1 MGKDS
6 FINWRIIIEN
16 ALTVFPIIS
25 PNKSSLLRCFLILKW
40 YLEFLHADYSL
51 VIIKEKPNRKGIN
64 MELNKDEKRVLNTLF
79 TGLRGTTRNEML
91 MTLYAAK
98 PEADGSVDSQFI
110 HEIINGLIVKIYN
123 ADRSEMEEVF
133 AGIPYDIE

>member
-1 MGKDS
+1 
-6 FINWRIIIEN
+6 
-16 ALTVFPIIS
+16 
-25 PNKSSLLRCFLILKW
+25 
-40 YLEFLHADYSL
+40 
-51 VIIKEKPNRKGIN
+51 
-64 MELNKDEKRVLNTLF
+64 MELNQDEKRVLNTLF

-110 HEIINGLIVKIYN
+110 HGIINGLIVKIYN
-123 ADRSEMEEVF
+123 ADRSEMEGVF